1 MRGGAAK
8 DHPAGRKEGGEMQR
22 ICLAGSAMLPLITV
36 GVSGVMLGMALDALL
51 HEPGGRWYKWLKH
64 VLASAARSAA
74 RAATGTAR
82 KRRRGMTSGKE

>member
-1 MRGGAAK
+1 
-8 DHPAGRKEGGEMQR
+8 MQR

-36 GVSGVMLGMALDALL
+36 GVSGVMLGMALEAWLRDTGRRWLRWIGHALA
-51 HEPGGRWYKWLKH
+51 W
-64 VLASAARSAA
+64 AAKSAA